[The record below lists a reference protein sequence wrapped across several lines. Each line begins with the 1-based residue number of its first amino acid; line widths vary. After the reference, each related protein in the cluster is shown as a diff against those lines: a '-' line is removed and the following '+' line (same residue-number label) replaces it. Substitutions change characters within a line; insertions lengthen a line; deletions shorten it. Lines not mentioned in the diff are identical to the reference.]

1 MVKIVIHLI
10 IYLVNI
16 HHNNIYL
23 KKYLQDIWKILI
35 KVKILLYLHMDKL
48 VQEKHILCL
57 VILKI
62 NKNLVLYQEH
72 YKEYLIQI
80 IIIIWYHVLCY
91 KSIIKKWWIYLYFH
105 NNNKIHT
112 ITHNL
117 NSNKFMIKYSYK
129 VLYRSKYKIKAKF

>member
-1 MVKIVIHLI
+1 MMVRIVIHLI

-23 KKYLQDIWKILI
+23 RKYQQDIWKILI

-62 NKNLVLYQEH
+62 NKNLVLYLEH

-80 IIIIWYHVLCY
+80 IITIWYHVLCY
-91 KSIIKKWWIYLYFH
+91 KSIIKKWWICLYFH
-105 NNNKIHT
+105 NNIHIH

-117 NSNKFMIKYSYK
+117 NSNKFMIKSSYK
-129 VLYRSKYKIKAKF
+129 VLSRSKFKIKAKF